1 MTMSG
6 LCITKKKK
14 KSYQD
19 SSEQNSSYVQALIGA
34 QKGSIQAMS

>member
-14 KSYQD
+14 CYQD